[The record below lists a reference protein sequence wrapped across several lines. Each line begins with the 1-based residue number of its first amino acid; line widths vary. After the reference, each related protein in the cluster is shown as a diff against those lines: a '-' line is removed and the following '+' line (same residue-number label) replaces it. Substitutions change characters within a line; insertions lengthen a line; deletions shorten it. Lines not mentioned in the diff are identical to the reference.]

1 MHEDSKIDAWMIK
14 KNIYKVN
21 GIFFG
26 KISFPGK
33 GDAFLE
39 DF

>member
-1 MHEDSKIDAWMIK
+1 MHECIK
-14 KNIYKVN
+14 KYIYKVN

>member
-1 MHEDSKIDAWMIK
+1 MHECIK
-14 KNIYKVN
+14 KNICKVN
-21 GIFFG
+21 GIFLG

-33 GDAFLE
+33 EEAFSE